1 MKQRKEIREAKEF
14 VTAMN
19 NLRTGM
25 RNYIRKKL
33 RESNLDLTYEM
44 LQVLGVLWS
53 RGDLNQQDI
62 ADTVA
67 KNKASLT
74 SILDNLAKRDLIIR
88 TEDPADR
95 RSKIIS
101 LTKTGQV
108 YEDEL
113 DALMNGLYITLKAKL
128 PEKDLVYAT
137 SVITKMSEN
146 L

>member
-1 MKQRKEIREAKEF
+1 
-14 VTAMN
+14 MN

-113 DALMNGLYITLKAKL
+113 DALMNGLYITLKANL

>member
-1 MKQRKEIREAKEF
+1 
-14 VTAMN
+14 MN

>member
-1 MKQRKEIREAKEF
+1 
-14 VTAMN
+14 
-19 NLRTGM
+19 M